1 MMENPYDTT
10 RWHHE
15 GSEHADEDPLHG
27 PEARLRLL
35 SIPPRRREDGTYRV
49 FGSLYGPCNTT
60 DFDAKGRPFV
70 RIRLGRASTM
80 STIRETNEDMV
91 WVEKYWAGELP
102 PFAEMAYPKFQ
113 LDAQPY
119 IVFDSDMKP

>member
-1 MMENPYDTT
+1 
-10 RWHHE
+10 
-15 GSEHADEDPLHG
+15 
-27 PEARLRLL
+27 
-35 SIPPRRREDGTYRV
+35 
-49 FGSLYGPCNTT
+49 
-60 DFDAKGRPFV
+60 
-70 RIRLGRASTM
+70 M